1 MAKNWV
7 ILRYDTN
14 CEFQNSDYG
23 YKKYKEIIS
32 YIDLLTFLSFPEG
45 SYRNNGL

>member
-1 MAKNWV
+1 MTQIVNFKIV
-7 ILRYDTN
+7 IMVI
-14 CEFQNSDYG
+14 
-23 YKKYKEIIS
+23 KKYKEIIS